1 MARTFDSLDYS
12 FNMSGIVNNQWMHW
26 IALFLIFLH
35 GFGYLEQF
43 FHRNYSER
51 YCILQGTMAVTMYNK
66 EDLCQIR
73 HNSVKPPL
81 NLTTVNRMK
90 SLRIKR
96 RRRGQKGGCRC
107 QRSITALSGNSAV
120 RVNNNN
126 SINQNNLV
134 HVP

>member
-1 MARTFDSLDYS
+1 
-12 FNMSGIVNNQWMHW
+12 MHW

-73 HNSVKPPL
+73 DNSVKPPL
-81 NLTTVNRMK
+81 NLTTVNGLK
-90 SLRIKR
+90 SLGIKR
-96 RRRGQKGGCRC
+96 RRRGQKGLLRR
-107 QRSITALSGNSAV
+107 QRRISALSGNSAA
-120 RVNNNN
+120 RVNNKN

-134 HVP
+134 HVPSSDSEC